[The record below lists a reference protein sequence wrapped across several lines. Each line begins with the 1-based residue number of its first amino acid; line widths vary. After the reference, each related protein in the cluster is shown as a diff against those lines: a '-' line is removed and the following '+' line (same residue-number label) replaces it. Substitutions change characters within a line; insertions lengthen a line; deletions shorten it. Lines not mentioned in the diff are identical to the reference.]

1 MASSS
6 DDPVFTVQVK
16 DDHRDG
22 GVQMHFELGMS
33 DDLHTSVLEKYAAF
47 RGMTIGPDS
56 LRFSYNG
63 ADVKSGD
70 TPAGLGMTDGDANTN
85 TIRAHLAGEVLRRE
99 NIVRACT
106 VGNVADAI
114 ELLSS
119 SSSEEDNEEE
129 EGSPPRCHRPL
140 TWFDSDGLE
149 LNTPPIF
156 IAIDYGHRALVEKML
171 PLHEGII
178 DTLMGGDGEYS
189 ALQWA
194 SWTGHLEIVKLL
206 IENGGAKVDEEALSL
221 AREYDHSEVAELL
234 LKHVDL
240 YVGMEGDADA
250 MIEKACREGDVER
263 VRKLLEEEDYDVTK
277 WRDGD
282 GKYLAFSPMYLAVKN
297 GHMDVIQLFAEKG
310 VQVDMEGAAPE
321 ASAEL
326 PAVGE

>member
-6 DDPVFTVQVK
+6 DDSVFTVQLE
-16 DDHRDG
+16 DDRD

-56 LRFSYNG
+56 LRFAYNG

-70 TPAGLGMTDGDANTN
+70 TPAGLGMTDGDTN
-85 TIRAHLAGEVLRRE
+85 TIRAHLAGEALRRE
-99 NIVRACT
+99 NIVQACT
-106 VGNVADAI
+106 AGNVADAI

-119 SSSEEDNEEE
+119 SSEDDNGE
-129 EGSPPRCHRPL
+129 EGSPRCHRPL

-156 IAIDYGHRALVEKML
+156 VAIDYGHRALVEKML
-171 PLHEGII
+171 PLHKGII
-178 DTLMGGDGEYS
+178 DTLMGGDGDYS

-206 IENGGAKVDEEALSL
+206 IEDGGAKVDEEALSL
-221 AREYDHSEVAELL
+221 AREHDHSEVAELL

-240 YVGMEGDADA
+240 YAGMEGDADA
-250 MIEKACREGDVER
+250 MMEKACREGDVER

-310 VQVDMEGAAPE
+310 VQVDMEGAAPG

-326 PAVGE
+326 PVVGE